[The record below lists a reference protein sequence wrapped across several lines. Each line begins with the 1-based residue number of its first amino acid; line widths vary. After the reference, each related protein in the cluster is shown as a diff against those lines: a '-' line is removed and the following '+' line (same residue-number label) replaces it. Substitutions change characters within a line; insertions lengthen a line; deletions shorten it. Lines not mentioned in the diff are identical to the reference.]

1 MMKKKLITLNLLIVL
16 AMLVTALTGC
26 AQGTQAPEAT
36 QAGQPAAQ
44 QTEAPQATGPVAMDF
59 VTWSYGVETI
69 ADNIK
74 KFQEIYPDISVT
86 TRITLLDYHDT
97 MVGQFASEACQ
108 LFYGSDYWLQE
119 GPRLAGSNR
128 STTTARP

>member
-26 AQGTQAPEAT
+26 AQAPGSGSHPGRE
-36 QAGQPAAQ
+36 QPAAQ
-44 QTEAPQATGPVAMDF
+44 QTEAPQATGPVADF

-86 TRITLLDYHDT
+86 HKDTPGWIITTPWSTVRGREHARVALR
-97 MVGQFASEACQ
+97 
-108 LFYGSDYWLQE
+108 SDHWLQE
-119 GPRLAGSNR
+119 WASLAGSNR
-128 STTTARP
+128 PTTTART